1 MNDTSNFEYE
11 YEYDGDQGDD
21 ETERHKKIYIPS
33 YQDPVSR
40 HRRAL
45 KGYTGCH
52 PHYNK
57 SREEEHEEDMEAYNH
72 IKSRVK
78 IRGFTGFVPMSRDII
93 GTPIIPSVE
102 AQIESTHQLQTTEEM
117 YGQDTTVRFEDIDD
131 ERRSH
136 ANSGGNSQS
145 QARAIGEFSG
155 MTNFR
160 SYGKNMELEERYNDS
175 IKQLW
180 KRHQQ
185 TQQMLLRMVQSKL
198 SSRVNSYST
207 QALRTRAIF
216 DYFDMDG
223 GGTLDEQEFRQ
234 FLELTNC
241 YFDDVQSLALFA
253 YFDEKR
259 EGGID
264 WESFKRHS
272 MVHNPKGGTAVI
284 PKAITAVMNSEDWTS
299 AAAPPK
305 DRKKRISKH

>member
-1 MNDTSNFEYE
+1 MNDTYEFKYE

-21 ETERHKKIYIPS
+21 EEVKHKKIYIPS
-33 YQDPVSR
+33 YNDPTSR

-45 KGYTGCH
+45 KGYTGCN
-52 PHYNK
+52 PHFESNQ
-57 SREEEHEEDMEAYNH
+57 EEDMDDYDPYNNVSTR
-72 IKSRVK
+72 IK
-78 IRGFTGFVPMSRDII
+78 IRGFTGYVPRSRDII
-93 GTPIIPSVE
+93 GTPIIPSE
-102 AQIESTHQLQTTEEM
+102 DKQIQTLNMKKTGELFANEN
-117 YGQDTTVRFEDIDD
+117 TVRFEDIESDNK
-131 ERRSH
+131 RS
-136 ANSGGNSQS
+136 GCNSQGQSHS
-145 QARAIGEFSG
+145 QSCGRVADMSA

-207 QALRTRAIF
+207 QTVRTRAIF

-223 GGTLDEQEFRQ
+223 GGDLDEHEFRQ

-259 EGGID
+259 VGAID
-264 WESFKRHS
+264 WEAFKLHS

-284 PKAITAVMNSEDWTS
+284 PKAITAVMHSDDWVS
-299 AAAPPK
+299 AAVPPK
-305 DRKKRISKH
+305 DRKKLVKH

>member
-1 MNDTSNFEYE
+1 MNDTANFEYE
-11 YEYDGDQGDD
+11 YEYDGDQG
-21 ETERHKKIYIPS
+21 EVEEVRHKKIYIPS
-33 YQDPVSR
+33 HQDPSSR
-40 HRRAL
+40 HRVAL
-45 KGYTGCH
+45 RGYTGCN
-52 PHYNK
+52 PHYQK
-57 SREEEHEEDMEAYNH
+57 TREEEHDDDMEAYNN
-72 IKSRVK
+72 IDTRIK
-78 IRGFTGFVPMSRDII
+78 IRGFTGFVPRSRDII

-102 AQIESTHQLQTTEEM
+102 TQIQSTQRLKTTAEM
-117 YGQDTTVRFEDIDD
+117 YGRDTVRFDVDD
-131 ERRSH
+131 DDDD
-136 ANSGGNSQS
+136 AKQS
-145 QARAIGEFSG
+145 QGHRDGMSRGVNDMSG

-198 SSRVNSYST
+198 SSRVNSYAS
-207 QALRTRAIF
+207 QSVRTRAIF

-223 GGTLDEQEFRQ
+223 GGDLDEQEFRQ

-259 EGGID
+259 VGGID
-264 WESFKRHS
+264 WEAFKLHS
-272 MVHNPKGGTAVI
+272 MVHNPKGGTATI
-284 PKAITAVMNSEDWTS
+284 PKAITAVMNSDDWKS

-305 DRKKRISKH
+305 VRKGVAKR